1 MNNYLISSVVSKQV
15 PDFIR
20 SEYPLFVTFLEKYY
34 EWLETP
40 GNVIFESESLK
51 TNYDVDL
58 ASDIYIE
65 QIKKEFLPYFP
76 QSLEIDKRTF
86 LKFVSRFYA
95 TKGTPDSVKFL
106 FRALFNEEI
115 QIFYPKDDILKA
127 SDGKWVL
134 PLSLRV
140 ESDDENIFNLANSII
155 TGRSSK
161 ATALVESVVRS
172 VDRQLGISY
181 IELYISNI
189 QRLFETG
196 ETIFASYNDG
206 VTTSIVE
213 AKLIGSLS
221 EIKIDPDARGIFYRG
236 RDLSTGYEGDPVTI
250 VGGLNPD
257 SSNPIGAV
265 AFVGTVT
272 DGGVTEIFVTNG
284 GFGFRDPSESINGNI
299 VDFKNGFLGAN
310 FGTEARGSVSLI
322 DSGVK
327 RTLNVA
333 CTTIEVIE
341 TQTLDNVGDTSNAE
355 TSTITSMSDFQSF
368 NVYPISF
375 VSLLGSGGGYRQRP
389 SVEVYSFYNDD
400 NPDSLI
406 ISSCEIVAG
415 TNSITVF
422 DQNLM
427 SLFEIGD
434 TVRLFLQNRYEEI
447 RAVSNV
453 TNTTL
458 TFTEGFQNNISGVS
472 VFKILRNSIYGLG
485 SLGRLEIISGG
496 ENYQLNEYLIFTGGS
511 GYGANAKITELHSS
525 NNGIKTVEFIQ
536 TDEFVIGGEGYKKDS
551 LPSISVN
558 TANGSNAIITVSE
571 VSGDGESF
579 SLATSRIGA
588 ISSLR
593 ITSFGYDYTSAPTIS
608 LRNADINVSN
618 VTPGLLFVSNTKVY
632 QGSSNTSTTF
642 EAFVDKFER
651 DNNLLRVF
659 NYTGQIDESLPITSD
674 DGTVSADVNSF
685 VFYGDGRARATATF
699 ENGLIRYPGLY
710 LNTDGH
716 LSEDKYLQDGEKY
729 HNFSYV
735 INTTKDYNTFSETL
749 NNIVHPVGMKTFV
762 NRIYNN
768 SDNVTS
774 NIVTTIYTQ
783 TPLEDTFNISISS
796 NNMISTN
803 PSANLIG
810 LVSVGD
816 VILLKDL
823 LLPLE
828 GTVNTVL
835 NSNSVIGTS
844 TNFLNQIQDGDLVFI
859 STGNTEIVTVNSNTQ
874 IITQNTIGVNS
885 NDETISLLFT
895 DAKQVTSVTS
905 NTIFVD
911 SNFIINSSNV
921 SVILRKVE

>member
-1 MNNYLISSVVSKQV
+1 MKDYLVSSIVSKQV

-20 SEYPLFVTFLEKYY
+20 SDYPLFVTFLEKYY
-34 EWLETP
+34 EFLELS
-40 GNVIFESESLK
+40 GNAIFESESLEK
-51 TNYDVDL
+51 SYDVDL
-58 ASDIYIE
+58 ASDLYVE

-140 ESDDENIFNLANSII
+140 ESADENIFNITNSII
-155 TGRSSK
+155 TGSSSK
-161 ATALVESVVRS
+161 ATALVENVVRS

-181 IELYISNI
+181 IELYVSNI

-196 ETIFASYNDG
+196 ETIFASYSDG
-206 VTTSIVE
+206 ITTTRVE

-221 EIKIDPDARGIFYRG
+221 EIRINPNARGIFYRG
-236 RDLSTGYEGDPVTI
+236 RDSSTGYEGDPVTI

-257 SSNPIGAV
+257 SDNPIGAV
-265 AFVGTVT
+265 AFVGEVT

-284 GFGFRDPSESINGNI
+284 GFGFRDPAEISNGNI

-322 DSGVK
+322 DADLK

-341 TQTLDNVGDTSNAE
+341 TQTLDNVGDTSNAQ
-355 TSTITSMSDFQSF
+355 TSIITSMSDFQSF

-375 VSLLGSGGGYRQRP
+375 VSLIGSGGGYRQRP
-389 SVEVYSFYNDD
+389 TVEVYSFYNED
-400 NPDSLI
+400 NQDSLI
-406 ISSCEIVAG
+406 VSSCQIVAG
-415 TNSITVF
+415 TNSITVLGQ
-422 DQNLM
+422 DLIP
-427 SLFEIGD
+427 LFEIGD
-434 TVRLFLQNRYEEI
+434 TVRLFLNNRYEEI
-447 RAVSNV
+447 RVVSNV
-453 TNTTL
+453 TSTTI
-458 TFTEGFQNNISGVS
+458 TFTEGFENNISGVS
-472 VFKILRNSIYGLG
+472 IFKILRNNVYNLG
-485 SLGRLEIISGG
+485 SLGRLNILSGG
-496 ENYQLNEYLIFTGGS
+496 EDYELNEYLIFTGGS
-511 GYGANAKITELHSS
+511 GYGANAKITDLHSS

-536 TDEFVIGGEGYKKDS
+536 TDDFVIGGEGYKKDS
-551 LPSISVN
+551 LPTISVN
-558 TANGSNAIITVSE
+558 SANGSNAIITVSE

-593 ITSFGYDYTSAPTIS
+593 ITSFGYDYVSTPIIS
-608 LRNADINVSN
+608 LRNADLTVSN
-618 VTPGLLFVSNTKVY
+618 VTVGLLFVSNTKVY
-632 QGSSNTSTTF
+632 QGASNTSTSF
-642 EAFVDKFER
+642 EAFVDRFDR
-651 DNNLLRVF
+651 NSNLLRVF
-659 NYTGQIDESLPITSD
+659 DYKGQINVNLPIISD
-674 DGTVSADVNSF
+674 DGNVSANVNSF
-685 VFYGDGRARATATF
+685 IFYGDGRARATATF

-716 LSEDKYLQDGEKY
+716 LSEDKYLQDGKKY

-735 INTTKDYNTFSETL
+735 INTTKDYDTFSETL

-774 NIVTTIYTQ
+774 NIVTTIFTQ
-783 TPLEDTFNISISS
+783 TPIEETFNISASS
-796 NNMISTN
+796 NNMVSTN
-803 PSANLIG
+803 SSANLIG
-810 LVSVGD
+810 LISVGD
-816 VILLKDL
+816 YVLLEDL

-844 TNFLNQIQDGDLVFI
+844 TNFLNEVQDGDLVFI
-859 STGNTEIVTVNSNTQ
+859 STGNTETVIINSNTQ
-874 IITQNTIGVNS
+874 IITQNTIGVSS
-885 NDETISLLFT
+885 NNQTISLLFT
-895 DAKQVTSVTS
+895 DVKQVTSVTS

-911 SNFIINSSNV
+911 SNFITNSSNV